1 MFVLVQYSDNSMMDR
16 TVITYNSNP
25 NVLNGIANTWR
36 EYDKKE
42 GVENKFYRIEYTNR
56 NEVSLD

>member
-1 MFVLVQYSDNSMMDR
+1 MMDR
-16 TVITYNSNP
+16 IVITYSSNP
-25 NVLNGIANTWR
+25 NVLNGIANIWR